1 MLDKI
6 QLSFQAVDNCFVGVE
21 GTLHKLFQTPAK
33 FVILIFN
40 SIFIFN
46 LSPIV
51 FVVLCTSVLVSH
63 FLYRKI
69 SKYSFSKAHELS
81 RLDRKTN
88 YYYNTTSDF
97 SFGKDIRIFQIQD
110 LLRQKFKQSIE
121 EKVAVNR
128 EIQNYTLFIKTF
140 CNIASVLGEG
150 VAYIYLVFS
159 YVNGSMSVGD
169 FFLYFGLITIFSS
182 SLVDIVTDIAFVNSE
197 SLKVRYFR
205 IFLSFED
212 DGDKSNLKSIEK
224 SSEYSIDFRNVS
236 FKYPKSDNWV
246 CRNLSFTIESGQSIA
261 IVGYNGA
268 GKSTIIKLLMR
279 LYDPIE
285 GAIFINGINIKEFD
299 RKEYYKLFS
308 VIFQDIKIFAASVEQ
323 NIAMSLGESVS
334 KEKVKNSAKIA
345 NIDQKIS
352 SLQNGYNTNLLKVID
367 EDGTEL
373 SGGQN
378 QRIALARAIY
388 KDGPFFILDEPTS
401 AMDPM
406 AEYQFYMNF
415 RNIVRGKTAIYIS
428 HRLASTK
435 FCDKIFCFEKG
446 CLIEEGTHEELL
458 QLNGTYAKLYRIQ
471 SEKFQSV

>member
-1 MLDKI
+1 M
-6 QLSFQAVDNCFVGVE
+6 
-21 GTLHKLFQTPAK
+21 
-33 FVILIFN
+33 
-40 SIFIFN
+40 
-46 LSPIV
+46 
-51 FVVLCTSVLVSH
+51 
-63 FLYRKI
+63 
-69 SKYSFSKAHELS
+69 
-81 RLDRKTN
+81 
-88 YYYNTTSDF
+88 
-97 SFGKDIRIFQIQD
+97 
-110 LLRQKFKQSIE
+110 RQKFKQSIE